1 VEGIVTPFVL
11 ETTLHWAAVAL
22 YIAGAALFAHALI
35 FAHPERVRWGLW
47 ATFLGLLPHTAALI
61 VRYREV
67 GHGPYMMKYEVLS
80 SNAWIAIVMLLL
92 FVWRRPTWAPIALV
106 ALPVSIL
113 MVGFGLFTS
122 PQAHDLPP
130 TLRSL
135 WLVFHVLFNKLAVGA
150 FVLSL
155 AAAVVLLQKLKG
167 ATGKWLDRLPG
178 PEALEAYT
186 VRFIGFGF
194 VFWTTTI
201 GAGAIWANQSW
212 GRYWGWD
219 PIETWSLV
227 TWLAY
232 AVLLHTRFFFR
243 LKPQTTARGT
253 IACFGLSVLTV
264 LIFPFVFPSMH
275 SAYFQ

>member
-1 VEGIVTPFVL
+1 MSPFAW
-11 ETTLHWAAVAL
+11 EAIWQWSAVAL
-22 YIAGAALFAHALI
+22 YIAGTVGFAWALI
-35 FAHPERVRWGLW
+35 FDKPARLRNVTLIAACGLI
-47 ATFLGLLPHTAALI
+47 PHSAALLL
-61 VRYREV
+61 RYIHV

-80 SNAWIAIVMLLL
+80 SNAWIAIAMLML
-92 FVWRRPTWAPIALV
+92 FIWRKPNWASLALI
-106 ALPVSIL
+106 ALPVAIL
-113 MVGFGLFTS
+113 MMGFGLFTN
-122 PQAHDLPP
+122 PEARNLPP

-150 FVLSL
+150 FVMSL
-155 AAAVVLLQKLKG
+155 ASAIVLLRKLNG
-167 ATGKWLDRLPG
+167 ASGRWMDRLPG
-178 PEALEAYT
+178 PAVVEAYT

-219 PIETWSLV
+219 PIESWALV

-232 AVLLHTRFFFR
+232 AILLHARFFFK
-243 LKPQTTARGT
+243 LKARAVAFGT
-253 IACFGLSVLTV
+253 IACFVLSVLTV
-264 LIFPFVFPSMH
+264 LVFPFIFPSMH